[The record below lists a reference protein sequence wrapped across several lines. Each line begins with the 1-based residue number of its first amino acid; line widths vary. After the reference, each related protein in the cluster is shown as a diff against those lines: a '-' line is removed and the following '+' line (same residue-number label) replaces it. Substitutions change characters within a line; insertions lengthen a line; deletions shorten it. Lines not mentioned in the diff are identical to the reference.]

1 MLLPCL
7 LTLPPFV
14 PRCLAADLPES
25 SGAAEQRAQQAQRA
39 QRKVTKNPGS
49 RLRNELKR
57 KSLAIGACCA
67 RCAVLAGLA
76 GWHLQLGA
84 RPAALHL
91 TAWCC
96 P

>member
-1 MLLPCL
+1 VLRVCDRGCTYIYAQCL
-7 LTLPPFV
+7 LTLLPFL
-14 PRCLAADLPES
+14 PHCPAADLPES

-67 RCAVLAGLA
+67 C
-76 GWHLQLGA
+76 
-84 RPAALHL
+84 
-91 TAWCC
+91 
-96 P
+96 